1 MSSSRSRVTAWCVN
15 PWIASASVLRVV
27 EQPCSPSTWEVKS
40 MHPRSSSPWEVK
52 TRIRRSSQRPIWSIL
67 ERTCLKKKKKS
78 KKLTNYIFFLLR
90 ESSPLF
96 YSSPWRKLA
105 ILSPAPPLF
114 NGIYLYVC
122 TFVELWYF
130 WGIFIFQ
137 ETLCCRYFP
146 VLWPRI
152 ICDSF

>member
-67 ERTCLKKKKKS
+67 ERTCLKKKKS

-114 NGIYLYVC
+114 NAYIYMFVLLLNYDIFEGFLFSKKLYAVDISQSC
-122 TFVELWYF
+122 
-130 WGIFIFQ
+130 G
-137 ETLCCRYFP
+137 P
-146 VLWPRI
+146 G
-152 ICDSF
+152 